1 MNTPIGVV
9 FTRESINVMGE
20 QPFMDLIDASVHR
33 DFWDM
38 NSDCLIF
45 YITEESWIWLLLKY
59 PELAVL
65 RKSNT
70 CSN

>member
-20 QPFMDLIDASVHR
+20 IPFLELIDCSVHR

-65 RKSNT
+65 RKSNG